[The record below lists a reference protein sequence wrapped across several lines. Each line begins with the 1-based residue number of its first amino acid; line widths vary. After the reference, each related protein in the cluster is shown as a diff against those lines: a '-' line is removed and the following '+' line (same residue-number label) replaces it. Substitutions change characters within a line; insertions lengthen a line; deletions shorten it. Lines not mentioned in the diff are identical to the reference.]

1 MIVNLTKG
9 EVKFMFPQR
18 VRELRLEKHITQSE
32 LAKFANVTQ
41 QTVGAWERG
50 KASPGADIITKL
62 SNFFNVSTDYL
73 LGQTDNKYKHSTE
86 DEKDLKEFLD
96 QNLEAGMRYDDQE
109 ITEEDKE
116 RLKIALTQIFW
127 KHHNDL

>member
-1 MIVNLTKG
+1 
-9 EVKFMFPQR
+9 MFPQR

-50 KASPGADIITKL
+50 KASPGAEIITKL

-73 LGQTDNKYKHSTE
+73 LGQTDVRKSQKETDKQDPIDKMLDEVMSYDGKEPSANDREVLRGIIEAYLKNKK
-86 DEKDLKEFLD
+86 
-96 QNLEAGMRYDDQE
+96 
-109 ITEEDKE
+109 
-116 RLKIALTQIFW
+116 
-127 KHHNDL
+127 